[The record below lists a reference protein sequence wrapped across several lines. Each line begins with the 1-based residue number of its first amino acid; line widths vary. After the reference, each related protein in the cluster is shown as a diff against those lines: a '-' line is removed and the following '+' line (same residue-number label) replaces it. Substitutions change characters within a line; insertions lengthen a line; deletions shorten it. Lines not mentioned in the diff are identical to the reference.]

1 LRSRGAD
8 EVPRRCVLL
17 AAPRRLRGAALPAN
31 RTLSAMYP
39 YVQPAKVLRPV
50 LMPHTW
56 SRTGTPMPICVSWCA
71 SLMYQFT
78 TWFAYW
84 SVAENLFLA
93 SRGRR
98 AALVLNASSQII
110 VRRDATKPCREIGGR

>member
-1 LRSRGAD
+1 M
-8 EVPRRCVLL
+8 LL

-56 SRTGTPMPICVSWCA
+56 SRTGTPMPICVDQCA

-78 TWFAYW
+78 
-84 SVAENLFLA
+84 
-93 SRGRR
+93 RR
-98 AALVLNASSQII
+98 AGLL
-110 VRRDATKPCREIGGR
+110 TGLWLKTCFWPREVAAPPWF

>member
-1 LRSRGAD
+1 M
-8 EVPRRCVLL
+8 LL

-56 SRTGTPMPICVSWCA
+56 STTGTPMPICVSGCA

-78 TWFAYW
+78 TMPNSPIAHQSPSDGRVEAPRGAAAELGASSGD
-84 SVAENLFLA
+84 SVA
-93 SRGRR
+93 
-98 AALVLNASSQII
+98 
-110 VRRDATKPCREIGGR
+110 

>member
-8 EVPRRCVLL
+8 EAPRRCVLL

-31 RTLSAMYP
+31 RIARP
-39 YVQPAKVLRPV
+39 PAR
-50 LMPHTW
+50 
-56 SRTGTPMPICVSWCA
+56 
-71 SLMYQFT
+71 
-78 TWFAYW
+78 WFAYW